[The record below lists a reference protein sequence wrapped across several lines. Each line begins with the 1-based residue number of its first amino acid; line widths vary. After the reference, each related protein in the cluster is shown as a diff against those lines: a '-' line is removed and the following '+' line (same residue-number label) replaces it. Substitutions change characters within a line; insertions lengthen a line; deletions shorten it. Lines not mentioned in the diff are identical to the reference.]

1 MRGAEL
7 EALVRRLMNGD
18 SAARDLAWDL
28 LRADDV
34 AVLDLIERHAALV
47 AQYQPEPVADD
58 HPNLFPTS

>member
-47 AQYQPEPVADD
+47 AQYKPETVEADDQPE
-58 HPNLFPTS
+58 LI

>member
-58 HPNLFPTS
+58 QPELI